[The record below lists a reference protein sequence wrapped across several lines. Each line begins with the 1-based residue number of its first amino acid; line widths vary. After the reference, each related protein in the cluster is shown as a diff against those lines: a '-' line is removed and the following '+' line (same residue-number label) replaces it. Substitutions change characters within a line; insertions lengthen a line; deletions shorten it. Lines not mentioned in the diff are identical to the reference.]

1 MPRGRNASL
10 VESKIQMILF
20 GKPFTGKSTLAS
32 QFAYFKNENGK
43 PFRVLYI
50 DPESGSIDDYLE
62 SMQNNGIDLK
72 NIYIVYTQSLQEVRD
87 YIQLV
92 KNNEDLP
99 ELDDDGNPTGE
110 IVRDADGEPFRAD
123 AIVVDG
129 TSLLNLT
136 TKSALLSF
144 SKIRNTA
151 KADAEQLTGCARLA
165 KIDGA
170 GLELKDY
177 QTINF
182 RGQDLILDLA
192 ACGKHWIATAR
203 ETYERETI
211 KDKNGNTT
219 SVSTGELIPEG
230 FKGLDYNAKTVVRM
244 FRKKDEPQT
253 VYGEIL
259 KDRTGCHNSGDM
271 VEDISLMDWQ
281 SVIDKSKGREKFVIK
296 NDLAHSADVERQHY
310 EKSLEMFTDI
320 PKTADE
326 PKPKSTAT
334 SSAPAAAETKPDE
347 TTTLKDEIATIMR
360 GFSPPLKKQAS
371 NALAEKGLPS
381 TPKALKAET
390 DAATIRAAYEIVK
403 SIA

>member
-1 MPRGRNASL
+1 MARGRSATL
-10 VESKIQMILF
+10 VKSKIQMIVF

-32 QFAYFKNENGK
+32 QFAYFKREDGK

-62 SMQNNGIDLK
+62 DMQKNGIDLR
-72 NIYIVYTQSLQEVRD
+72 NIYIVYTQSLQEVRE
-87 YIQLV
+87 YIQMV
-92 KNNEDLP
+92 KNNEDIP
-99 ELDDDGNPTGE
+99 ELDEDGNPTDE

-136 TKSALLSF
+136 TKSALLDF

-151 KADAEQLTGCARLA
+151 KADAEQLAGCARLA

-182 RGQDLILDLA
+182 KGQDLILDLA

-203 ETYERETI
+203 ETVEKETI
-211 KDKNGNTT
+211 KDKDGKIT
-219 SVSTGELIPEG
+219 SVSTGVLIPEG

-244 FRKKDEPQT
+244 FRKDDDPQT
-253 VYGEIL
+253 VYTEVK
-259 KDRTGCHNSGDM
+259 KDRTGCHTSGDII
-271 VEDISLMDWQ
+271 EDPSLLDWQ
-281 SVIDKSKGREKFVIK
+281 SVLDKSKNRDNFVIK
-296 NDLAHSADVERQHY
+296 NDLSRSADIERQHY

-320 PKTADE
+320 PQTTAE
-326 PKPKSTAT
+326 PKPMAAST
-334 SSAPAAAETKPDE
+334 APAASETKPDE
-347 TTTLKDEIATIMR
+347 TVALKDEIVSKMR
-360 GFSPPLKKQAS
+360 SFSPPLKKKAS
-371 NALAEKGLPS
+371 DALAEKGLPS
-381 TPKALKAET
+381 TPKALKSET
-390 DAATIRAAYEIVK
+390 DTATIQEAYKVVM
-403 SIA
+403 SIT